1 MPVQFAAKVTS
12 GSEQEEGSTSLCRF
26 VTSRYCRIGQSRG
39 TLGVVRAMT
48 TAKRRAG
55 ITALFCCLLFPTV
68 FPNSATAQ
76 KPSETAIPNCLD
88 QSISD
93 ELGQSLRPRGV
104 QKREFL
110 KKHQL
115 QLVAR
120 GGLFASDLLSSS
132 YIVGGAAA
140 FYFTEDLGLELSLD
154 MTPLALDLD
163 NPLSNFFGDD
173 RFEPSMGYMSMAG
186 LLWSPIHA
194 KLRMGDSIVHSDIIL
209 SAGGGRLFHDS
220 VQGIATHA
228 GMALEMYL
236 SQWVTLRFDVRDV
249 LLVQEAVAETR
260 LTNNITATFGFAIW
274 IPTGL

>member
-1 MPVQFAAKVTS
+1 MMTAIRWRPLAA
-12 GSEQEEGSTSLCRF
+12 
-26 VTSRYCRIGQSRG
+26 I
-39 TLGVVRAMT
+39 LGAC
-48 TAKRRAG
+48 
-55 ITALFCCLLFPTV
+55 LFTTV
-68 FPNSATAQ
+68 FSASPASAQ

-93 ELGQSLRPRGV
+93 QLGQSLRPRGV

-115 QLVAR
+115 QVVAR

-140 FYFTEDLGLELSLD
+140 FYLTEDLGLEVSFD
-154 MTPLALDLD
+154 MTPVALDLD
-163 NPLSNFFGDD
+163 KPLSKFFGDD
-173 RFEPSMGYMSMAG
+173 RFESSMGYLPMAS

-194 KLRMGDSIVHSDIIL
+194 KLRMGDGIVHSDIIF
-209 SAGGGRLFHDS
+209 SAGGGRLVHES
-220 VQGIATHA
+220 VQGIATQA

-236 SQWVTLRFDVRDV
+236 SQWVTLRFDIRDI
-249 LLVQEAVAETR
+249 LLIQEAVSETR
-260 LTNNITATFGFAIW
+260 LSNNITATFGIALW